1 MGNGVPMNGSSA
13 PPPGTTDGRNEVGA
27 NAPFDF
33 HELRIPSV
41 FLEGFDASVF
51 VGGSAFG
58 SRASLFDFRC
68 PLAIDAASQSRA
80 SWVLQPIGCRA
91 GIEVPLDPF
100 E

>member
-1 MGNGVPMNGSSA
+1 M
-13 PPPGTTDGRNEVGA
+13 
-27 NAPFDF
+27 
-33 HELRIPSV
+33 LPSIFMSYV
-41 FLEGFDASVF
+41 SRAFSWRGFDASVF
-51 VGGSAFG
+51 LGGSAFG
-58 SRASLFDFRC
+58 SRASLFDFRW